1 MSPESPC
8 YFNFYQGPQNEE
20 PLAFDA
26 YNPLN
31 KVYQFDPVVQGM
43 TPEEASHILGGQ
55 ANLWA
60 EHIAGPKDSEYMIF
74 PRLAALSETLWSPKE
89 KRNWNDFTSRLF
101 SMFKRYDYQGL
112 NYAKSAYL
120 VTASSTADL
129 ANKQVKVELKNEF
142 PNPDI
147 RYVLG
152 NQSIDHHAIKYTTP
166 IEIKETTVL
175 KASLFQDEKPVGKTF
190 TDTIVFHKGFAKKVK
205 YLTPFNENYKGDAN
219 TMVNAIRGSKNFHDG
234 QWQAWLV
241 NDMELVID
249 LEKVE
254 SIEQVSVGAL
264 ESQGAGVN
272 FPIQVKV
279 LISTDGI
286 KYTQVGKITRPYA
299 TNPVPELKDF
309 KINFQ
314 KQNARFVKVIGG
326 NLKKSPKG
334 ESSWLFVDEILV
346 N

>member
-1 MSPESPC
+1 MTPETPC

-26 YNPLN
+26 YNPLSE
-31 KVYQFDPVVQGM
+31 VYKFDPVVSTM
-43 TPEEASHILGGQ
+43 TPQEAAHVLGGQ

-60 EHIAGPKDSEYMIF
+60 EHIKEPKDSEYMIF

-89 KRNWNDFTSRLF
+89 KRNWNDFTTRLF
-101 SMFKRYDYQGL
+101 SLFKRYDYLGIK
-112 NYAKSAYL
+112 YAKSAYL

-129 ANKQVKVELKNEF
+129 ANKQIKVELKNEF

-152 NQSIDHHAIKYTTP
+152 DKSIDHHAVKYVAP

-175 KASLFQDEKPVGKTF
+175 KASLFQDDKPVGKTY
-190 TDTIVFHKGFAKKVK
+190 TDTLVFHKGFAKKAK
-205 YLTPFNENYKGDAN
+205 YLTPYNQSYKGDAN
-219 TMVNAIRGSKNFHDG
+219 TMVNTIRGSKNFHDG

-249 LEKVE
+249 LEKTE
-254 SIEQVSVGAL
+254 SIEQVSVGTL

-272 FPIQVKV
+272 FPIEVKV
-279 LISTDGI
+279 FISDDGF
-286 KYTQVGKITRPYA
+286 KYRQVGKITRPYA
-299 TNPVPELKDF
+299 VNAVPELKDF

-314 KQNARFVKVIGG
+314 KQDARFIKVIGG

-334 ESSWLFVDEILV
+334 ESSWLFVDEIVV

>member
-1 MSPESPC
+1 M
-8 YFNFYQGPQNEE
+8 
-20 PLAFDA
+20 
-26 YNPLN
+26 LN
-31 KVYQFDPVVQGM
+31 KPKPATVASFAAFLKIRTASFG
-43 TPEEASHILGGQ
+43 EEIRITSSVRDTVTEIALGSLN
-55 ANLWA
+55 NLVNLL
-60 EHIAGPKDSEYMIF
+60 
-74 PRLAALSETLWSPKE
+74 RLARSYLFRFGADSAI
-89 KRNWNDFTSRLF
+89 NSRAF
-101 SMFKRYDYQGL
+101 
-112 NYAKSAYL
+112 
-120 VTASSTADL
+120 STADL

-152 NQSIDHHAIKYTTP
+152 DKNIDHHAVKYTAP

-175 KASLFQDEKPVGKTF
+175 KASLFQDDKPVGKTY
-190 TDTIVFHKGFAKKVK
+190 TDTLVFHKGFAKKVK
-205 YLTPFNENYKGDAN
+205 YLTPYNQSYKGDAN
-219 TMVNAIRGSKNFHDG
+219 TMVNTIRGSKNFHDG

-254 SIEQVSVGAL
+254 SIEQVKVGAL

-279 LISTDGI
+279 LISTDGV
-286 KYTQVGKITRPYA
+286 KYQQVGKIVRPYA
-299 TNPVPELKDF
+299 VNAVPELKDF

-334 ESSWLFVDEILV
+334 ESSWLFVDEILID
-346 N
+346 